1 MSAYPPPTETLPIFN
16 VNEFIGTT
24 STSQGGGGGGGT
36 FVNYPNAQGVLNLVG
51 FNSSGTASITNLVVN
66 GTSDINN
73 NINLSGDLVFDGV
86 NGSINFLD
94 STEQVSAYTGAGA
107 LVGSYTSAN
116 ITLSANGRITAIS
129 NGSGSLNPTFN
140 SITIEDPVVATNTTT
155 ITQSGS
161 DFTITNNE
169 TASVISLVADT
180 TEVQDL
186 LTDSVEYS
194 TDGTSQTSAFT
205 GAGALTGS
213 YTNTNMTIDANGRIT
228 ALANGSAGTNILPL
242 NNTWTGT
249 NNFTLATTMTTA
261 TFSGDST
268 SQVSAY
274 TGAKL
279 LAGSYTNTN
288 MTIDSN
294 GRITALANG
303 SGGGSS
309 PKPYFWATG
318 DNITQAYP
326 TTINIRNSTFPSWG
340 VNMFYTIKLN
350 LVVSYA
356 SRASVYTLDTMMDI
370 YPARINSQVATSQD
384 LSTQSNNPATNAIN
398 GNTSFNYTN
407 ATYAPL
413 GRWFWSHQITSTGSM
428 GSGYIMVYVAT
439 ANDIGIQIVNPNGRT
454 SSGIYSI
461 NIMTE
466 LVSQG
471 AGGTFTFQN
480 LNATP
485 TSYQYVGSG

>member
-24 STSQGGGGGGGT
+24 STSQGGGGGGT

-73 NINLSGDLVFDGV
+73 NIELAGDLIFDGI

-94 STEQVSAYTGAGA
+94 STEQTSAYTGAGA
-107 LVGSYTSAN
+107 LSGAYTSAN
-116 ITLSANGRITAIS
+116 ITLDTDGKITAIA
-129 NGSGSLNPTFN
+129 NGSGLTLNPTFDT
-140 SITIEDPVVATNTTT
+140 ITIQDPVAPSNTSV
-155 ITQSGS
+155 ISQSGS

-169 TASVISLVADT
+169 TASVIQLIADT

-186 LTDSVEYS
+186 NADSVVFS
-194 TDGTSQTSAFT
+194 ADGTSQTSAFT

-242 NNTWTGT
+242 NNTFTGL
-249 NNFTLATTMTTA
+249 NDFTLATTLSTA

-268 SQVSAY
+268 SQTSAF
-274 TGAKL
+274 TGAGAL
-279 LAGSYTNTN
+279 TGSYTNTN
-288 MTIDSN
+288 MTIDAN

-303 SGGGSS
+303 SAGSS

-318 DNITQAYP
+318 NAITNSYP
-326 TTINIRNSTFPSWG
+326 ATINIANTTFGTWNI
-340 VNMFYTIKLN
+340 NMLYTIRLN
-350 LVVSYA
+350 LVVSYNGG
-356 SRASVYTLDTMMDI
+356 ASVYTLDTMVDI
-370 YPARINSQVATSQD
+370 YPQRITNINMP
-384 LSTQSNNPATNAIN
+384 LNTQTNNIATNSIN
-398 GNTSFNYTN
+398 GNTSFSMTDP
-407 ATYAPL
+407 TYAPN
-413 GRWFWSHQITSTGSM
+413 GRWFWSHQITSTGNM
-428 GSGYIMVYVAT
+428 GTGWVQFYVNGT
-439 ANDIGIQIVNPNGRT
+439 GSHSVGVQIANPNGFA
-454 SSGIYSI
+454 SSGAYSV

-466 LVSQG
+466 MVSQG
-471 AGGTFTFQN
+471 AGYGGWYYGN
-480 LNATP
+480 LDALS
-485 TSYQYVGSG
+485 SYQYVGSG